1 MERVESIANWCS
13 VDTQTGRLVVIL
25 EKNYCFDAEAYA
37 DELGLENAQDFR
49 DDQRSKFSW
58 AGSHC
63 QYGVMLMW
71 IVNLGKWVLRYLF
84 ARFVDVEI
92 QRDVSY
98 RGNFANDT
106 SGSGKPYPP
115 KTSPSTH
122 LPVRSLN
129 DERQDDLVTLKSTST
144 NPTSPGIAAGL
155 TQTPSN
161 GFNAAQSSSPN
172 GTTPN
177 ASEDH
182 SNLEKQISHNSNL
195 RSSLDTPRDR
205 FTSNSDARNNAET
218 NQETNGGVA
227 SPPDVK
233 DEKAGGTL
241 FGKFRVNFPKKLGRS
256 SVEVK
261 RPVVE
266 QKSSESSLKSDGKE
280 DRPHEQYLCGTIEAI
295 RGDYDAQLRA
305 SPSHIIVPAIN
316 PSLPNDTPPLVHP
329 SYTTIIIQEEQPDAG
344 GVADLYRGTV
354 SSVGHDADMIE
365 KCAPRWLGELLL
377 RVRVCHV

>member
-1 MERVESIANWCS
+1 M
-13 VDTQTGRLVVIL
+13 
-25 EKNYCFDAEAYA
+25 
-37 DELGLENAQDFR
+37 
-49 DDQRSKFSW
+49 
-58 AGSHC
+58 
-63 QYGVMLMW
+63 
-71 IVNLGKWVLRYLF
+71 LRYLF

-98 RGNFANDT
+98 RENLANDT
-106 SGSGKPYPP
+106 SGPGKPYPR
-115 KTSPSTH
+115 KDSPSIQ
-122 LPVRSLN
+122 LPARSLN

-144 NPTSPGIAAGL
+144 NPPHPPEIIAGL
-155 TQTPSN
+155 TQNPAN
-161 GFNAAQSSSPN
+161 GFNTAQSSSQN

-177 ASEDH
+177 ASEDIP
-182 SNLEKQISHNSNL
+182 NLEKQISHSSNL
-195 RSSLDTPRDR
+195 RSSLDTPHDR
-205 FTSNSDARNNAET
+205 FTSNLDANNNAET
-218 NQETNGGVA
+218 NQEANGSVA

-266 QKSSESSLKSDGKE
+266 EKSSESSLKSDGKE
-280 DRPHEQYLCGTIEAI
+280 ERPHGQYLCGTIEAI
-295 RGDYDAQLRA
+295 RNDYDAQLRA
-305 SPSHIIVPAIN
+305 SPSHSVVPAIN
-316 PSLPNDTPPLVHP
+316 SSLPNETPPLVHP
-329 SYTTIIIQEEQPDAG
+329 TYTTIIIQEEQPNAG

-377 RVRVCHV
+377 RVRVCHVSICILVLTKQEPNARQGAWQSLIRAVTGPGSFTWHSRS